1 MAEEIIEQE
10 QAEHQ
15 EVQEQSQPTSID
27 RLNEIYVQIA
37 ESDDIAYKTASF
49 LTHSNYYSYAL
60 RQSNIINGRQ
70 GRTRL
75 TVTAD
80 TSRLMGYSLE
90 TDVNDILDK
99 QLTELLVGILNV
111 YLSDKQEL
119 PSENKGRERS
129 KIMGRVKALMIMLTS
144 TNQYGI
150 IPLLNI
156 PPWILSRVGDLFD
169 VIQRMQES
177 ALDNFIKWLLEH
189 ENPEMAE
196 IVKATGNSFWGSEGI
211 KANVIYDRYFGE
223 LDKNG
228 KIRRPV
234 EKVTD
239 PNTGE
244 VTEIIHDP
252 YQAYLQFRAEYR
264 KSTKNILPIKLYD
277 IFDITPDAYNN
288 MRENVYNEIR
298 ELFPEDEN
306 TQVIKR
312 LIFEQ

>member
-129 KIMGRVKALMIMLTS
+129 KVMGRVKALMIMLTS

-211 KANVIYDRYFGE
+211 KANVIYERYFGE
-223 LDKNG
+223 LEKNG
-228 KIRRPV
+228 KINHP
-234 EKVTD
+234 E
-239 PNTGE
+239 E
-244 VTEIIHDP
+244 A
-252 YQAYLQFRAEYR
+252 YQAYLQFRSEYR
-264 KSTKNILPIKLYD
+264 KSTKNILPSKLYD

-306 TQVIKR
+306 AQVIKR